1 MRSMSGLEQ
10 AGQNFIAG
18 GTGPPC
24 QRGRAMSIALLTF
37 DLFGTVLDW
46 RRGLRE
52 ALGTPLSDADF
63 DRIVDR
69 QGELE
74 RETFRPYA
82 EIVAQSLVDEAGPDP
97 AAAARIGS
105 EAGRGPLY
113 DDSAGAPRLL
123 PKVAPFPAL
132 THPHPPPPGPV
143 PAPPPF
149 PPY

>member
-10 AGQNFIAG
+10 AGQNFIRGA
-18 GTGPPC
+18 TGSPC
-24 QRGRAMSIALLTF
+24 QRGRAMSIALRTF
-37 DLFGTVLDW
+37 ALFGTVLDW

-82 EIVAQSLVDEAGPDP
+82 EIVAQSLVDEAGPAP
-97 AAAARIGS
+97 AAAARIGGG
-105 EAGRGPLY
+105 AA
-113 DDSAGAPRLL
+113 AGALADG
-123 PKVAPFPAL
+123 VACPPWPFRN
-132 THPHPPPPGPV
+132 V
-143 PAPPPF
+143 SPF
-149 PPY
+149 AATL